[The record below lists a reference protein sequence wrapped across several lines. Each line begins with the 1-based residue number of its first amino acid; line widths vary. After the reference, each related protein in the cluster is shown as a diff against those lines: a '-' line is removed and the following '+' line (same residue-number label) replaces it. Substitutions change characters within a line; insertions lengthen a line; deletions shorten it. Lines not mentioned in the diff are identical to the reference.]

1 MLKTKHNI
9 PEKGAAVQ
17 KDKETYAISPYLP
30 GGLAD
35 HDTLRK
41 IADVAEKYNAKF
53 IKLTSEHRITIYG
66 IPFEDIDNVWK
77 DLGMEPGGL
86 SGKIVRPV
94 KFCIGSSS
102 CKMAKQNTLE
112 IGMEIDKQF
121 RGTKTPDK
129 MKIAVSGCENSCA
142 EPAVRDIGL
151 TGTKKGWN
159 VLVGGNAGLK
169 PRLGTSI
176 AKNLSDEEVLNLM
189 GKIITYYKENE
200 EKTGSGRR
208 LGKYINNIGFK
219 KFSQEILEK

>member
-1 MLKTKHNI
+1 MSKVKINL

-17 KDKETYAISPYLP
+17 KDRETYAISPYLP

-35 HDTLRK
+35 PGILRK
-41 IADVAEKYNAKF
+41 IADVAEKYDAKF

-66 IPFEDIDNVWK
+66 IPFEEIDNVWK
-77 DLGMEPGGL
+77 DLDMVPGGL

-102 CKMAKQNTLE
+102 CKMAKQNTIEL
-112 IGMEIDKQF
+112 GMEIDKQF
-121 RGTKTPDK
+121 RGIKTPDK

-151 TGTKKGWN
+151 IGTNKGWN
-159 VLVGGNAGLK
+159 VLVGGNAGIK
-169 PRLGTSI
+169 PRLGSSI
-176 AKNLSDEEVLNLM
+176 AKELSVDEVLNLM
-189 GKIITYYKENE
+189 NNIITYYKENE

-208 LGKYINNIGFK
+208 LGKYIDSIGFK
-219 KFSQEILEK
+219 KFSKELLGK

>member
-1 MLKTKHNI
+1 MSKIKMNM

-17 KDKETYAISPYLP
+17 KDRETYAISPYLP

-35 HDTLRK
+35 PDTLRK

-53 IKLTSEHRITIYG
+53 LKLTSEHRITIYG

-102 CKMAKQNTLE
+102 CKMAKQNT
-112 IGMEIDKQF
+112 IDMGIEIDKQF

-151 TGTKKGWN
+151 IGTNKGWN
-159 VLVGGNAGLK
+159 VLVGGNAGIQPK
-169 PRLGTSI
+169 LGTSI
-176 AKNLSDEEVLNLM
+176 AEDLSDEEVLNLID
-189 GKIITYYKENE
+189 KIITYYVDNG
-200 EKTGSGRR
+200 EKTGLSRR
-208 LGKYINNIGFK
+208 LGKVIHSMGFK
-219 KFSQEILEK
+219 KFSEEIMGK

>member
-1 MLKTKHNI
+1 MVNQKINI

-17 KDKETYAISPYLP
+17 KDRETYAISPYLP
-30 GGLAD
+30 GGLVD
-35 HDTLRK
+35 PDTLRK
-41 IADVAEKYNAKF
+41 IADISEKYGAKF

-66 IPFEDIDNVWK
+66 IPFEDIDNVWN

-112 IGMEIDKQF
+112 LGMEIDKHF
-121 RGTKTPDK
+121 RGIKTPDK
-129 MKIAVSGCENSCA
+129 MKIAISGCENSCA

-151 TGTKKGWN
+151 IGTHEGWN
-159 VLVGGNAGLK
+159 ILVGGNAGIQ

-176 AKNLSDEEVLNLM
+176 AKNLSAEEVLDLM
-189 GKIITYYKENE
+189 SKIISYYKENE
-200 EKTGSGRR
+200 EKTGLSRR
-208 LGKYINNIGFK
+208 LGKFIDSYGFN
-219 KFSQEILEK
+219 KFSKEIL